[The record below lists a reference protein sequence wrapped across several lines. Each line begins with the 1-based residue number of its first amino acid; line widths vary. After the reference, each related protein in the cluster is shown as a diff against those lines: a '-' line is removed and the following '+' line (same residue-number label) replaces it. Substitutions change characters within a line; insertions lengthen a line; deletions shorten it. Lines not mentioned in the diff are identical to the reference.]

1 METLSPEPVGIGMMF
16 ALQDDERLLMQ
27 IVSGQ
32 GWLNTAFEAW
42 TMDAQ
47 IFSHHQNW

>member
-1 METLSPEPVGIGMMF
+1 METLSPESVGIGMMF